1 MKDLVVI
8 TGSNR
13 GIGLELAKLFA
24 KEHDVI
30 ACCRS
35 VSSELKNLGVDVL
48 EGLNLKDTKSF
59 SRLSE
64 KIGARKISILVNN
77 AGILESDSL
86 ETARREEITEQFYVN
101 ALGPFLLTQNLLPH
115 FGSGSKIAFITS
127 RMGSIAD
134 NTSGGYYGYRTSKAA
149 LNALGKS
156 LAEDLKSKEISVV
169 LLHPGFVKTAMTK
182 NQGHIEAD
190 EAAKNLFQQITRLNL
205 KTTGSFWHSS
215 GEGLPW

>member
-35 VSSELKNLGVDVL
+35 ASSELKNLGVDVL

-86 ETARREEITEQFYVN
+86 ETANQEEIIEQFYVN

-115 FGSGSKIAFITS
+115 FKPGSKIAFITS

>member
-1 MKDLVVI
+1 MKNLVVI

-13 GIGLELAKLFA
+13 GIGLELTKIFA
-24 KEHDVI
+24 KDHDVI
-30 ACCRS
+30 ACCRN
-35 VSSELKNLGVDVL
+35 SSPELQVLGVEILEDMDLKNA
-48 EGLNLKDTKSF
+48 KSF
-59 SRLSE
+59 QRLSE
-64 KIGARKISILVNN
+64 KIGSRKISVLVNN

-86 ETARREEITEQFYVN
+86 ETANQEEITEQFYVN

-115 FGSGSKIAFITS
+115 FGPGSKIAFITS

-169 LLHPGFVKTAMTK
+169 LLHPGFVKTTMTK

-205 KTTGSFWHSS
+205 KATGSFWHSS
-215 GEGLPW
+215 GEELPW